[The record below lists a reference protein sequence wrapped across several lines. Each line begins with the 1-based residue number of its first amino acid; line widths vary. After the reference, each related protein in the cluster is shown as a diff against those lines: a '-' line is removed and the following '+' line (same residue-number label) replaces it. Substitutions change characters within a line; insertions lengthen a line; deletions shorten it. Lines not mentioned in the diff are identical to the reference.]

1 MGQECSGKYSD
12 MGKLGHK
19 ILFNIYSAQKPFPL
33 NDEEYY
39 DSTWCQWIER
49 IQEGQRH
56 EQERIQE
63 WVDQCGDVECF
74 VEDFLIAEEVSE
86 IMYAALT
93 VAIWSNIESF
103 IKETICMCEIIL
115 MQKRP
120 NLDEIRRMNIVKCDE
135 YLNNINI
142 NLQSLQCYDFVNAV
156 RIISNCFK
164 HNNGKYIEKSNNEKN
179 NKKKNKI
186 EEALKREWDLE
197 CEKRIVYRKI
207 NFHKLIIN
215 CGLFCNDLKRE
226 FKKILYKH

>member
-12 MGKLGHK
+12 IGKLGRK
-19 ILFNIYSAQKPFPL
+19 ILLNIYSTKKPFPL

-56 EQERIQE
+56 EQERIE
-63 WVDQCGDVECF
+63 KWVDQCGDVELF
-74 VEDFLIAEEVSE
+74 AEDFLIAEEVSE

-103 IKETICMCEIIL
+103 IKKTICMCETIL
-115 MQKRP
+115 KQKRP
-120 NLDEIRRMNIVKCDE
+120 NLDKIRRMNIVKCDE
-135 YLNNINI
+135 YLNDSNINV
-142 NLQSLQCYDFVNAV
+142 NLQSLQCYDFVNAA

-164 HNNGKYIEKSNNEKN
+164 HNNGKYIEKSNNEKD
-179 NKKKNKI
+179 KI

-197 CEKRIVYRKI
+197 CGKRIVYRKI
-207 NFHKLIIN
+207 NFHELIIN
-215 CGLFCNDLKRE
+215 CGLFCNDLKGH
-226 FKKILYKH
+226 FKNKL

>member
-12 MGKLGHK
+12 RDKLCRNVM
-19 ILFNIYSAQKPFPL
+19 LNIYFTKRPFPL

-56 EQERIQE
+56 EQERIE
-63 WVDQCGDVECF
+63 KWVDQCGDVELF
-74 VEDFLIAEEVSE
+74 AEDFLIAEEVSE

-103 IKETICMCEIIL
+103 IKRTIL
-115 MQKRP
+115 MCKKFLEQKCP
-120 NLDEIRRMNIVKCDE
+120 DSDEIREIRWMNLRECSK
-135 YLNNINI
+135 YLDKHINAS
-142 NLQSLQCYDFVNAV
+142 LESLQYYGFANAV

-164 HNNGKYIEKSNNEKN
+164 HNNGKYIEKSNNEKD
-179 NKKKNKI
+179 KI

-197 CEKRIVYRKI
+197 CKKRIVYRKI
-207 NFHKLIIN
+207 NFHELIIN
-215 CGLFCNDLKRE
+215 CGLFCNDLKGH
-226 FKKILYKH
+226 FKNKL

>member
-103 IKETICMCEIIL
+103 IKETISMCETIL
-115 MQKRP
+115 KQKST
-120 NLDEIRRMNIVKCDE
+120 NLDEIRRMNIVKCDK
-135 YLNNINI
+135 YLNSNINV
-142 NLQSLQCYDFVNAV
+142 NLRSLQCYDFVNAV

-164 HNNGKYIEKSNNEKN
+164 HNNGRYIEKSNNEKD
-179 NKKKNKI
+179 KI
-186 EEALKREWDLE
+186 EEALKTKWDLE
-197 CEKRIVYRKI
+197 CKQRIVYRKI
-207 NFHKLIIN
+207 NFYELIIN
-215 CGLFCNDLKRE
+215 CGLFCDNLKRE
-226 FKKILYKH
+226 FKKIKTCNPV